1 MKREQALRIARTLVA
16 QTSDIEIVDIKLKSM
31 EPACGRITVAVDAVN
46 EEDENDRYEVEIDP
60 TANSVSLKKVKGSYS
75 LDEYL
80 NEPMRMSELRSGQ
93 LFKLK
98 YDCVVYE
105 YCRTVRDHENRTIYQ
120 FTRKGTRN
128 ILQSVHDAEVFPIG

>member
-31 EPACGRITVAVDAVN
+31 EPAGGRITVAVDAVN

-60 TANSVSLKKVKGSYS
+60 TANSASLKKVKGSYS

-80 NEPMRMSELRSGQ
+80 NKPMRMSELNPGQ

-105 YCRTVRDHENRTIYQ
+105 YCRTVRDRENRTIYQ

>member
-1 MKREQALRIARTLVA
+1 MKREEALRIARTLVA

-31 EPACGRITVAVDAVN
+31 EPAGGRITVAVDAVSD
-46 EEDENDRYEVEIDP
+46 EDGNARYEVEIDP
-60 TANSVSLKKVKGSYS
+60 TANSDSLKKVKGSYL

-80 NEPMRMSELRSGQ
+80 NEPMRMSELNPGQ

-105 YCRTVRDHENRTIYQ
+105 YYRTVRDRENRTIYQ

-128 ILQSVHDAEVFPIG
+128 IHSRYTM

>member
-16 QTSDIEIVDIKLKSM
+16 QTSDIEIVDIKVKSM
-31 EPACGRITVAVDAVN
+31 EPAGGRITVAVDAVN

-80 NEPMRMSELRSGQ
+80 NEPTHMSELQPGQ

-105 YCRTVRDHENRTIYQ
+105 YYRTVRDRENRTIYQ

>member
-1 MKREQALRIARTLVA
+1 MKKEQALRIARTLVA
-16 QTSDIEIVDIKLKSM
+16 QTSDIEIVDIKVKSM
-31 EPACGRITVAVDAVN
+31 EPAGGRITVAVDAVN

-60 TANSVSLKKVKGSYS
+60 TANSVSLKKVKGLYS

-80 NEPMRMSELRSGQ
+80 NEPTRMSELRSGQ

-105 YCRTVRDHENRTIYQ
+105 YYRTVRDRESRMIYQ

>member
-1 MKREQALRIARTLVA
+1 MKKEQALRIARTLVA

-31 EPACGRITVAVDAVN
+31 EPAGRRITVAVDAVN

-105 YCRTVRDHENRTIYQ
+105 YYRTVRDRENRTIYQ
-120 FTRKGTRN
+120 FTRKGNRN

>member
-1 MKREQALRIARTLVA
+1 MKREQAFRIARTLVA

-31 EPACGRITVAVDAVN
+31 EPAGGRITVAVDAVN

>member
-31 EPACGRITVAVDAVN
+31 EPAGGRITVAVDAVSD
-46 EEDENDRYEVEIDP
+46 EDGNDRYEVEIDP

-80 NEPMRMSELRSGQ
+80 NEPMRMSELNPGQ

-105 YCRTVRDHENRTIYQ
+105 YYRTVRDRENRTIYQ

>member
-16 QTSDIEIVDIKLKSM
+16 QTSDIEIVDIKIKSM
-31 EPACGRITVAVDAVN
+31 EPAGERITVAVDTVN
-46 EEDENDRYEVEIDP
+46 EEDEKDRYEVEIDP
-60 TANSVSLKKVKGSYS
+60 TANSVSLKEIKGSYS

-80 NEPMRMSELRSGQ
+80 NEPMRMSELNPGQ

-105 YCRTVRDHENRTIYQ
+105 YYRTVRDRENRAIYR
-120 FTRKGTRN
+120 FTRKGSCN
-128 ILQSVHDAEVFPIG
+128 IAQSVQDIEVFPIG

>member
-1 MKREQALRIARTLVA
+1 M
-16 QTSDIEIVDIKLKSM
+16 
-31 EPACGRITVAVDAVN
+31 AVDAVN

-80 NEPMRMSELRSGQ
+80 NEPMRMSELNPGQ

-105 YCRTVRDHENRTIYQ
+105 YYRTVRDRENRTIYR
-120 FTRKGTRN
+120 FTRKGSCN
-128 ILQSVHDAEVFPIG
+128 IAQSVQDIEVFPIG

>member
-16 QTSDIEIVDIKLKSM
+16 QTSDIKIVDIKIKSM
-31 EPACGRITVAVDAVN
+31 EPAGGRITVAVDAVS
-46 EEDENDRYEVEIDP
+46 EADENDRYEVEIDP
-60 TANSVSLKKVKGSYS
+60 TANSVSLKEIKGSYS

-80 NEPMRMSELRSGQ
+80 NEPMRMSELNPGQ

-105 YCRTVRDHENRTIYQ
+105 YYRTVRDRENRAIYR
-120 FTRKGTRN
+120 FTRKGSCN
-128 ILQSVHDAEVFPIG
+128 IAQSVQDIEVFPIG